1 MLVVRVDR
9 NHADEAAIHVPAASL
24 ADPPVGCRKLL
35 SELLVTVRTTEADGA
50 RVKLPLVDN
59 KRGIALRAALLA
71 QVPEGISAPGALH
84 GAEVYAGRPQAV
96 LAPTK
101 RG

>member
-24 ADPPVGCRKLL
+24 ADPPVGPRKLL
-35 SELLVTVRTTEADGA
+35 SEVLVTVRTTEADGA

-71 QVPEGISAPGALH
+71 QEGISAPGALH
-84 GAEVYAGRPQAV
+84 GALVYGGRPESVA
-96 LAPTK
+96 APRKT
-101 RG
+101 G